1 METKVKLLSL
11 TDGYEHKLVSSTGK
25 LKKEYIGQIGKVIH
39 TCVISKGNYVKPTL
53 YDVQFDDGAIF
64 CLDEDQIK
72 FVALGALEHESS
84 ISFEESMRELNQKID
99 NAYATFSALGSLIK
113 NGLYCGQNK
122 HKKTQKVFNS
132 KKCTESL

>member
-1 METKVKLLSL
+1 MNRGNEMCTKIKLLSL

-72 FVALGALEHESS
+72 FVALGALEPESS

-99 NAYATFSALGSLIK
+99 NAYATFYALGSLIK

-122 HKKTQKVFNS
+122 H
-132 KKCTESL
+132 

>member
-1 METKVKLLSL
+1 MNRGNEMCTKIKLLSL
-11 TDGYEHKLVSSTGK
+11 TDGYEHKLVSSKGK
-25 LKKEYIGQIGKVIH
+25 LKKEYLGQIGKVIH

-122 HKKTQKVFNS
+122 H
-132 KKCTESL
+132 

>member
-11 TDGYEHKLVSSTGK
+11 TDGYEHKLISSTGK
-25 LKKEYIGQIGKVIH
+25 PKKEYIGQIGKVIH

-122 HKKTQKVFNS
+122 H
-132 KKCTESL
+132 

>member
-1 METKVKLLSL
+1 MYTKVKLLSL

-25 LKKEYIGQIGKVIH
+25 LKKEYVGQIGKVIH

-72 FVALGALEHESS
+72 FVALGALKHESS

-99 NAYATFSALGSLIK
+99 SAYATFSALGSLIE
-113 NGLYCGQNK
+113 NGLYYGQNK
-122 HKKTQKVFNS
+122 H
-132 KKCTESL
+132 

>member
-72 FVALGALEHESS
+72 FVALGAIEPELSM
-84 ISFEESMRELNQKID
+84 SFEESMRELNQKITGIEE
-99 NAYATFSALGSLIK
+99 TFSALGSLIK

-122 HKKTQKVFNS
+122 H
-132 KKCTESL
+132 

>member
-1 METKVKLLSL
+1 MYTKVKLLSL

-64 CLDEDQIK
+64 CLDEDQIR
-72 FVALGALEHESS
+72 FVALGALECGPS
-84 ISFEESMRELNQKID
+84 ISLEEAMCELNQKIAGIETAFSSLGLQMK
-99 NAYATFSALGSLIK
+99 NA
-113 NGLYCGQNK
+113 LYSRTK
-122 HKKTQKVFNS
+122 
-132 KKCTESL
+132 

>member
-1 METKVKLLSL
+1 MYTKVKLLSL

-53 YDVQFDDGAIF
+53 YDVQFDDGSIF

-122 HKKTQKVFNS
+122 H
-132 KKCTESL
+132 

>member
-99 NAYATFSALGSLIK
+99 SAYATFSALGSLIE
-113 NGLYCGQNK
+113 NGLYYGQNK
-122 HKKTQKVFNS
+122 H
-132 KKCTESL
+132 